1 MCRTCAPLQDGG
13 ASNFIQT
20 ASSGL
25 EIVSLLT
32 DPLQLLVWPL
42 ALGMESAKSQ
52 RDHDWARWCTAVVS
66 VMVRGLI
73 AVGPHARGC
82 HAE

>member
-1 MCRTCAPLQDGG
+1 M
-13 ASNFIQT
+13 
-20 ASSGL
+20 
-25 EIVSLLT
+25 SLLT

-66 VMVRGLI
+66 VLVRMVEGR
-73 AVGPHARGC
+73 ARWCDRAHAPNGC
-82 HAE
+82 H